1 MMTDEV
7 AEQVSTQCR
16 YAPYIR
22 RQGEE
27 IERLRLL
34 SDLPLPSG
42 FDYATLPGLRG
53 ELVEKLTTDRP
64 ATLGEAAR
72 IPGITPAA
80 IALLA
85 GRLR

>member
-1 MMTDEV
+1 MSDEV

-16 YAPYIR
+16 YAPYIK
-22 RQGEE
+22 RQGAE
-27 IERLRLL
+27 IARLRELT
-34 SDLPLPSG
+34 DMPLPAD
-42 FDYATLPGLRG
+42 FDYGTLHGLRG
-53 ELVEKLTTDRP
+53 EIVQKLTADRP

-72 IPGITPAA
+72 IPGMTPAA